1 MFGADCFFWRFQVK
15 INGQRVELG
24 EIEYACSKSDL
35 VQDVVVQLYEN
46 RILVAYV
53 EPSPPIMVSQEKGQ
67 NASRKAKILQWQQ
80 MRVPGNFSDVPIQLE
95 SPHSDELHFKRYTS
109 RSFSETC
116 PDLTEKL
123 NAILLDMTSMPPNI
137 DIELQACEVF
147 GVADIGKIL
156 APLYQPK

>member
-67 NASRKAKILQWQQ
+67 NASRKAKILQWRSGSRCAFLATFLMSQSNLSLHIL
-80 MRVPGNFSDVPIQLE
+80 MNCTSSDTHPG
-95 SPHSDELHFKRYTS
+95 HSVRPVQISQKSSTLS
-109 RSFSETC
+109 S
-116 PDLTEKL
+116 
-123 NAILLDMTSMPPNI
+123 
-137 DIELQACEVF
+137 
-147 GVADIGKIL
+147 
-156 APLYQPK
+156 